1 MVTLISFVVLL
12 GILIFVHELGHF
24 LVARACGVGVEKF
37 SLGFGRKIIGKKI
50 GETEYVI
57 SWIPLGGYVK
67 LLGEAGAE
75 ELPPEDAKRSFSVQP
90 PWKRLLIVLAG
101 PFSNFFLAV
110 VIFCIVFVYGLP
122 NLAPIVGMTLPGSA
136 AGEAGIVAGDTI
148 TSIDGK
154 KISYWTEIDEI
165 LQASKGKDLS
175 VGLRRGDE
183 EKTVMVKPRLTG
195 VKDIFGKEDSV
206 YRLGI
211 SPVSHTLAV
220 IGEMP
225 EGSAAKEAGMLRGD
239 TILSIDGRKITYW
252 DEIRPVVFASEGKEL
267 EVIARRGAVEKT
279 FTVKPKASREKNVLG
294 EEVSVY
300 LIGIQAAGN
309 THAVVGQIKPD
320 SPAHKAGFLQ
330 GDKIISADGKK
341 VFCWEDMEDIFKD
354 ASGDGLQFVVLR
366 GGRQMTLTVTD
377 GRKGPAGIGKE
388 TAAMGLYPEKGEVIE
403 RKNPA
408 AAFVS
413 SLDRTWEFSK
423 LTVVVIAKMIKGA
436 VSPRTLG
443 GPIFIAQTAGRQAR
457 EGVVS
462 FILFMAILSI
472 NLGVINLFPVPVLDG
487 GHVLFYLIEIV
498 TRRAIPQKVK
508 EWSTQIGFVVL
519 LMLMLFVIMIDIE
532 RLDIKF
538 INDALKFFK

>member
-1 MVTLISFVVLL
+1 M
-12 GILIFVHELGHF
+12 
-24 LVARACGVGVEKF
+24 
-37 SLGFGRKIIGKKI
+37 
-50 GETEYVI
+50 
-57 SWIPLGGYVK
+57 
-67 LLGEAGAE
+67 
-75 ELPPEDAKRSFSVQP
+75 
-90 PWKRLLIVLAG
+90 LAG

-110 VIFCIVFVYGLP
+110 VIFSIVFVYGLP

-154 KISYWTEIDEI
+154 KIAYWTEIDEI

-175 VGLRRGDE
+175 VGVRRGNE

-239 TILSIDGRKITYW
+239 TILFIDGRKITYW

-388 TAAMGLYPEKGEVIE
+388 TVAMGLSSKEKI
-403 RKNPA
+403 
-408 AAFVS
+408 
-413 SLDRTWEFSK
+413 
-423 LTVVVIAKMIKGA
+423 
-436 VSPRTLG
+436 PRL
-443 GPIFIAQTAGRQAR
+443 
-457 EGVVS
+457 
-462 FILFMAILSI
+462 L
-472 NLGVINLFPVPVLDG
+472 LFPHWT
-487 GHVLFYLIEIV
+487 GHGNS
-498 TRRAIPQKVK
+498 A
-508 EWSTQIGFVVL
+508 
-519 LMLMLFVIMIDIE
+519 
-532 RLDIKF
+532 
-538 INDALKFFK
+538 N